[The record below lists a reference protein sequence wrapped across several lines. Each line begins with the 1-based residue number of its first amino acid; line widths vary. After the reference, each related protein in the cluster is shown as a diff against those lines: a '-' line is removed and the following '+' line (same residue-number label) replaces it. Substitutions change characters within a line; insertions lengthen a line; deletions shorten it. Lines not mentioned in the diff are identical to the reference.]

1 MVVCRFSDGEA
12 QQFFSMSVNGHHPK
26 TGAKIMNIE
35 WKTK

>member
-12 QQFFSMSVNGHHPK
+12 QQLFSMPVNGHHPK
-26 TGAKIMNIE
+26 TMAKTMIIE